1 MPHPDS
7 SRGRAFERVWNE
19 TDAPWPVDTA
29 APRPFAAHLRGRSG
43 PAQEKPAPKEK
54 PEQDGRTPDDRD
66 GNEELERQD
75 EEKPASRRTSTE
87 RGEAPASAQ
96 ARWDF
101 ESEDTGE
108 WVATE
113 RFTLD
118 DELEDTWPNVPTRYL
133 DD

>member
-1 MPHPDS
+1 MPQPDS
-7 SRGRAFERVWNE
+7 SRHRPIERGWNE
-19 TDAPWPVDTA
+19 TDAPWPVDSA
-29 APRPFAAHLRGRSG
+29 APRPFAAHLRPRS
-43 PAQEKPAPKEK
+43 AHSKEKPPAKEK

-66 GNEELERQD
+66 GNEELERQE
-75 EEKPASRRTSTE
+75 EEKPASRRASTE
-87 RGEAPASAQ
+87 RGEAPASAR

-101 ESEDTGE
+101 ETEDTGE

-118 DELEDTWPNVPTRYL
+118 DELDDTWPNVPSRYL